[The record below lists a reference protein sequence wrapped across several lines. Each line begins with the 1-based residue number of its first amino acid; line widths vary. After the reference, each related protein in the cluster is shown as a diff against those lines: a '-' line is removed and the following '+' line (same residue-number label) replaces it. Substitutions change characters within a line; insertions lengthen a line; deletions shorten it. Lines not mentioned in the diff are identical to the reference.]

1 MTDHLPTVVPSRQ
14 LKRAGL
20 DIVPVLIADAGE
32 ATVRR
37 FIEFFT
43 ANIRNKHTREAY
55 ARAVAGFCAWCEGR
69 GITLAQMDPVCVAA
83 YIEQLTQERSKPTV
97 KQHLAAVRMLFDW
110 LVTGGILPFNPATSV
125 RGPKYVVKRG
135 KTLVLEGTQAQQ
147 LLDSI
152 DTRKVAGLRDRA
164 LIGLMIYSFARV
176 SAMLGMRVEDYYQ
189 GAGRQMRIRLHEKGG
204 KEHDLPVHHRA
215 VEYLEAY
222 LAAAEIAGEKKTPLF
237 RSVDRSGQV
246 TERVMARQDVWG
258 MIRRRVQEA
267 GLPERCCAHTF
278 RATGITVYLSNGGT
292 LENAQFIANHS
303 SPRTTKLYDRTEEAV
318 TLDEINRIDLTKP
331 PVKKIYT

>member
-14 LKRAGL
+14 LKRVGL
-20 DIVPVLIADAGE
+20 DVVPVLIADAGE

-55 ARAVAGFCAWCEGR
+55 ARAVGAFCTWCTEK
-69 GITLAQMDPVCVAA
+69 GITLPKVDPVLIAG
-83 YIEQLTQERSKPTV
+83 YIEELLLQKAKPTV
-97 KQHLAAVRMLFDW
+97 KQHLAAIRMLFDW

-135 KTLVLEGTQAQQ
+135 KTLVLEGAQAQQ

-152 DTRKVAGLRDRA
+152 GDRKLANLRDRA
-164 LIGLMIYSFARV
+164 LIGLAIYSFARA
-176 SAMLGMRVEDYYQ
+176 SAMLGMRVKDYYQ

-215 VEYLEAY
+215 VEYLDAY
-222 LAAAEIAGEKKTPLF
+222 IDAAGIADDKKSPVF
-237 RSVDRSGQV
+237 RSVDRSGKV
-246 TERVMARQDVWG
+246 TERVMARQDVWA
-258 MIRRRVQEA
+258 MVDPRRRLIRLNQSRSRASLRSTLCVTCA
-267 GLPERCCAHTF
+267 SSHLAMPLPALVMLPNRWL
-278 RATGITVYLSNGGT
+278 V
-292 LENAQFIANHS
+292 
-303 SPRTTKLYDRTEEAV
+303 SPLLPQPGV
-318 TLDEINRIDLTKP
+318 SP
-331 PVKKIYT
+331 Q